1 MRLVKANEVQRLTGL
16 SADQLREWTVRRGLI
31 EPDAKPHGPGSRALF
46 SWQTVLLLRIAMSLK
61 ERFHVELQSQRV
73 LFAALSRRLHQA
85 SFPSLGG
92 SALVIAGD
100 GSFDLLELE
109 KLALVEGDVL
119 ILQLDPHLELLAAE
133 FALVEPMSQLPL
145 FPVLAVA

>member
-1 MRLVKANEVQRLTGL
+1 
-16 SADQLREWTVRRGLI
+16 
-31 EPDAKPHGPGSRALF
+31 
-46 SWQTVLLLRIAMSLK
+46 
-61 ERFHVELQSQRV
+61 
-73 LFAALSRRLHQA
+73 
-85 SFPSLGG
+85 
-92 SALVIAGD
+92 VIAGD